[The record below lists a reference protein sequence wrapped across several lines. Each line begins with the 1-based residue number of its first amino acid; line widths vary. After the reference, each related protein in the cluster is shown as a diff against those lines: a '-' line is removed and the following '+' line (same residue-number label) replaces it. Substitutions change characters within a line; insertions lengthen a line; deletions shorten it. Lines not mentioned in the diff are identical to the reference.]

1 MRLQALMIIILC
13 FMLAACTK
21 TTTTLSLSATTFGSN
36 TPVENAEINFYAID
50 NVRFGIDG
58 KVADISDLE
67 TRTLDENGSISF
79 ETDQNLEELGF
90 NISKEGF
97 VDFYSEDNFSI
108 QAGDEVNLNIEMYE
122 RSYINLVINDVPNIN
137 TNKLEVY
144 VKLHEE
150 NIINEF
156 NSGDHELVKDALG
169 DSENEIFISFD
180 GGPFFPT
187 TIFVPLRDTVDVE
200 IEY

>member
-1 MRLQALMIIILC
+1 MITILC

-97 VDFYSEDNFSI
+97 IDFYSEDNFSI

-137 TNKLEVY
+137 TEKLEVY

-187 TIFVPLRDTVDVE
+187 TVFVPLRDTVDVE

>member
-1 MRLQALMIIILC
+1 MIIILC
-13 FMLAACTK
+13 FMLTACTK

-36 TPVENAEINFYAID
+36 IPVENARIDFYAID

-58 KVADISDLE
+58 KIADIRDLE
-67 TRTLDENGSISF
+67 SRSLDTNGSIFF
-79 ETDQNLEELGF
+79 ETDKNLEELGF
-90 NISKEGF
+90 NVTKEGF
-97 VDFYSEDNFSI
+97 IDFYSEDNFSI
-108 QAGDEVNLNIEMYE
+108 QAGDEANLNIEMYE
-122 RSYINLVINDVPNIN
+122 KSYINLVMNDVPNIN

-156 NSGDHELVKDALG
+156 NSGDHQLVKDALG
-169 DSENEIFISFD
+169 DTENEIFISFD

-187 TIFVPLRDTVDVE
+187 KVFVPLRDTIDVE
-200 IEY
+200 IDY

>member
-1 MRLQALMIIILC
+1 
-13 FMLAACTK
+13 MLTACTK

-36 TPVENAEINFYAID
+36 IPVENARIDFYAID

-58 KVADISDLE
+58 KIADIRDLE
-67 TRTLDENGSISF
+67 SRPLDANGSIFF
-79 ETDQNLEELGF
+79 ETDKNLEELGF
-90 NISKEGF
+90 NVTKEGF
-97 VDFYSEDNFSI
+97 IDFYSEDNFSI
-108 QAGDEVNLNIEMYE
+108 QAGDEANLNIEMYE
-122 RSYINLVINDVPNIN
+122 RSYINLVMNDVPNIN

-156 NSGDHELVKDALG
+156 NSGDHQLVKDALG
-169 DSENEIFISFD
+169 DTENEIFISFD

-187 TIFVPLRDTVDVE
+187 KVFVPLRDTINVE
-200 IEY
+200 IDY

>member
-1 MRLQALMIIILC
+1 
-13 FMLAACTK
+13 MLAACTK

>member
-1 MRLQALMIIILC
+1 MIIILC